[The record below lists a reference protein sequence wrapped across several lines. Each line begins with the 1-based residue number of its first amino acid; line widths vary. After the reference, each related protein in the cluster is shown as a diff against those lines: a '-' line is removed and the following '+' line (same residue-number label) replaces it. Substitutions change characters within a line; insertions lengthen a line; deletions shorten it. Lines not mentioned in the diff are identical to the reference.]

1 MTCFLCGS
9 NLLLLLVSRAQKV
22 IPEELGRGRPKNSAD
37 PPMGV
42 ATHGESASIVVGTTH
57 SNPKRF

>member
-9 NLLLLLVSRAQKV
+9 NLLLLLVRAQKV
-22 IPEELGRGRPKNSAD
+22 IPEEFGRGEPKNSAD

-42 ATHGESASIVVGTTH
+42 TTHGESASIVVGTTH